1 MRRTP
6 SKHADP
12 LARAFRRPV
21 SRWIRGAV
29 GLCVLTALFAVAQPP
44 QQDDAEKKQSS
55 DAATAGHK
63 HQVSDDT
70 SRLLELA
77 TQLKA
82 EIDKAGKDTLSINVI
97 RKAESIE
104 KLAKGVKEE
113 MKHSSGSS

>member
-1 MRRTP
+1 MQRTP

-12 LARAFRRPV
+12 LANAFRRPA

-44 QQDDAEKKQSS
+44 QQDDPSKKQSPETPDS
-55 DAATAGHK
+55 GRK

-104 KLAKGVKEE
+104 KLAKGVKEQ
-113 MKHSSGSS
+113 MKHSGAS